1 MIRISSS
8 LTLVLSIFIP
18 VFWFVFFGSL
28 CLFFVFQD
36 PEDLPFSNPIP
47 FKIGFVCFYLFF
59 GFWIYYLLFQLR
71 RIELDDA
78 NLYITNYFKTIKV
91 PLTQVESISIL
102 SVIGIKRVKI
112 KLSFK
117 SSLGTKI
124 RFICDDARLT
134 YFKTCLDNSKAT

>member
-8 LTLVLSIFIP
+8 LTLGLSIFIP

-47 FKIGFVCFYLFF
+47 IKIGFVAFYLFF
-59 GFWIYYLLFQLR
+59 GFWIYYCFFQLR
-71 RIELDDA
+71 RIEMDESH
-78 NLYITNYFKTIKV
+78 LYITNYFKTIKV
-91 PLTQVESISIL
+91 PLAQVESFSTLRIF
-102 SVIGIKRVKI
+102 GMKRVKI
-112 KLSFK
+112 KLLFK

-124 RFICDDARLT
+124 RFICDEARLD
-134 YFKTCLDNSKAT
+134 YFKTSIEKHKTI